1 MADYMNSRKKRAAVY
16 CRVST
21 AGQEEDGT
29 SLDTQELRCR
39 EFAEQRG
46 YELIGVFRDAYSGSK
61 YRERPQLNELRRLV
75 REQSIDVLVAYSIDR
90 LSRNQ
95 AHLYILAEEVEDHGA
110 KLEFVTEDFEDSAT
124 GRFLRSAKAFAGEI
138 EREKIIERVTRTR
151 KHRVTSGKLL
161 PGGRPRYGYQ
171 WRDDTR
177 SAYDIDPITGP
188 IVQRMFREARDGKTL
203 RAIAGNLTADGVPTP
218 SGKPRWSHP
227 SVRDVL
233 TERRYTGDAYGYGW
247 VVDKTNG
254 GNKRRWDQDKAI
266 QLPDGTIPA
275 LIDLETFEAVQARLT
290 KNKAEASRNNK
301 EPKAAL
307 LRAGYCRCGYCGR
320 SMTVKRYSSGRLYY
334 RCPGDAQQHDPCP
347 HPTISVR
354 KTDAEVWE
362 HLKARI
368 LDPDIFEQ
376 EILALQDDGGA
387 TSDVESVDRAI
398 AKSER
403 EKQNLVTAI
412 ANVTNPQAMD
422 ALTDRINQL
431 GERIE
436 ALQRDRE
443 EIVQQGEN
451 HARLLTQMNSLRDWC
466 QHLAERVEQMT
477 YEQKRLAIEGFGIE
491 VRVYKKWHEP
501 RYELKARVPMKD
513 TSIVDTYQSSSSQAT
528 SGHSSSSR
536 RSLLLPESC
545 RRQE

>member
-1 MADYMNSRKKRAAVY
+1 MNDYRTSQSKRAAVY

-29 SLDTQELRCR
+29 SLDTQEERCR
-39 EFAEQRG
+39 EFAENRG
-46 YELIGVFRDAYSGSK
+46 YEIIGVFRDAYSGSK
-61 YRERPQLNELRRLV
+61 YRERPQLNELRRLI
-75 REQSIDVLVAYSIDR
+75 RAQSIDVLLAYSIDR

-95 AHLYILAEEVEDHGA
+95 AHLYILAEEAEDHGA

-151 KHRVTSGKLL
+151 QHRVASGKLL

-177 SAYDIDPITGP
+177 SAFDIDPITGP
-188 IVQRMFREARDGKTL
+188 IVQRIFREARDGKTL
-203 RAIAGNLTADGVPTP
+203 RAIAGDLTEDGIPTP
-218 SGKPRWSHP
+218 SGKQRWSHP

-247 VVDKTNG
+247 IVDKSNG

-266 QLPDGTIPA
+266 KLPDGTIPA

-290 KNKAEASRNNK
+290 KNKAEASRNSK

-307 LRAGYCRCGYCGR
+307 LRAGYARCGYCGR
-320 SMTVKRYSSGRLYY
+320 SMIVKRYPQGLYY
-334 RCPGDAQQHDPCP
+334 RCDGGNQRHDPCP
-347 HPTISVR
+347 HPSISVR

-368 LDPDIFEQ
+368 LDPAIFEQ
-376 EILALQDDGGA
+376 EILALQNEETAPDELDGI
-387 TSDVESVDRAI
+387 DRAI
-398 AKSER
+398 AKAER

-412 ANVTNPQAMD
+412 ANVSNTQAMD

-436 ALQRDRE
+436 ALQRERD
-443 EIVQQGEN
+443 EIERQGEN
-451 HARLLTQMNSLRDWC
+451 HARLLAQMNSLRDWC

-501 RYELKARVPMKD
+501 RYELRARLPMREG
-513 TSIVDTYQSSSSQAT
+513 SVVDSTVSN
-528 SGHSSSSR
+528 
-536 RSLLLPESC
+536 SLLAISGRASFEAQYLRLRGSYHLPG
-545 RRQE
+545 